1 MLGLGIVKLPGVMG
15 GIVMFTTLENTH
27 RKQPL
32 RRSAGVQSVGLVS
45 ALMFGIFASGQ
56 VLAAST
62 EVAMAKVDAQGKS
75 EKIGSIT
82 IEEIEHGL
90 LFTPDLESLPGGMHG
105 FHVHQHG
112 SCDPAHKEGEMSAA
126 ESAGGHFDPDESG
139 KHLGPYG
146 EGHLGD
152 LPALYVDEDGNA
164 QTPVLAPRLKT
175 LDQLEG
181 RALMIHAGGDNYADE
196 PEPLGGGGA
205 RVACGVI

>member
-82 IEEIEHGL
+82 IEETEHGL

-112 SCDPAHKEGEMSAA
+112 STSILTNQASTWARM
-126 ESAGGHFDPDESG
+126 G
-139 KHLGPYG
+139 KGIWVICQHCMWTKMATLRRRCW
-146 EGHLGD
+146 
-152 LPALYVDEDGNA
+152 LPV
-164 QTPVLAPRLKT
+164 
-175 LDQLEG
+175 
-181 RALMIHAGGDNYADE
+181 
-196 PEPLGGGGA
+196 
-205 RVACGVI
+205 

>member
-1 MLGLGIVKLPGVMG
+1 ML
-15 GIVMFTTLENTH
+15 TTLAKTQ
-27 RKQPL
+27 RKQPQ
-32 RRSAGVQSVGLVS
+32 RASAGVQSFGLVS
-45 ALMFGIFASGQ
+45 VLMLGMFASSQ
-56 VLAAST
+56 ALAAST
-62 EVAMAKVDAQGKS
+62 DVTMSKVDAQGKS
-75 EKIGSIT
+75 EQIGTIT
-82 IEEIEHGL
+82 IEETEHGL

-126 ESAGGHFDPDESG
+126 ESAGGHFDPEETG

-152 LPALYVDEDGNA
+152 LPAMYADEDGNA

-175 LDQLEG
+175 LEQLEG
-181 RALMIHAGGDNYADE
+181 RSLMIHAGGDNYSDE